1 MLIPLKDTWG
11 YLGILALDLGFRGA
25 SGTADDL
32 ESSLSIDKKGCLKTL
47 KGVDIKL
54 GFDHDKRTCRSSHD
68 ESRNSIES
76 SGANSQSLQ
85 GFLGVVKTVC

>member
-32 ESSLSIDKKGCLKTL
+32 ESVCHKISDNGLVGMSRLCYFIDLFSSVSI
-47 KGVDIKL
+47 
-54 GFDHDKRTCRSSHD
+54 
-68 ESRNSIES
+68 
-76 SGANSQSLQ
+76 
-85 GFLGVVKTVC
+85 